1 MSKDKV
7 SVAERAARYLQKM
20 GPAVSGAGGHTHT
33 LLCARALVRGFL
45 LSPSE
50 ALGILEN
57 WNQGNA
63 EKWST
68 HELEHKLSSALSGP
82 GEDGYLLRESD
93 RSASRS

>member
-7 SVAERAARYLQKM
+7 SVAERAARYLAKM

-50 ALGILEN
+50 ALGLLEN
-57 WNQGNA
+57 WNQGNCEENNHA
-63 EKWST
+63 REPI
-68 HELEHKLSSALSGP
+68 LSRNCYA
-82 GEDGYLLRESD
+82 DNDWNY
-93 RSASRS
+93 